1 MPEPGHR
8 QRYGVRNKAVAGAG
22 GVILGAAAFLL
33 LARLTKAEKTE
44 APPIASRLTQG
55 SATAA
60 AVMQDIPAG
69 TAEAAQVDSSTL

>member
-8 QRYGVRNKAVAGAG
+8 QRHGVRKKAVAGVS

-33 LARLTKAEKTE
+33 LARLIKAKKAG
-44 APPIASRLTQG
+44 APPIAGRPTQG

-60 AVMQDIPAG
+60 AAKQITPAG
-69 TAEAAQVDSSTL
+69 AAEAAQIDSSTL